1 MCSSDLSLDYRVVY
15 YAMVKSWDENSLSA
29 VNSFNLEDMYQW
41 KNNPINV
48 FNLSKSSMYQ
58 YLDEM
63 KKKGLINLIKT
74 AGLNTISIDRKL
86 SLNELFRR
94 S

>member
-1 MCSSDLSLDYRVVY
+1 
-15 YAMVKSWDENSLSA
+15 
-29 VNSFNLEDMYQW
+29 
-41 KNNPINV
+41 
-48 FNLSKSSMYQ
+48 MYQ

-86 SLNELFRR
+86 PLNELFRR

>member
-1 MCSSDLSLDYRVVY
+1 MNCDT
-15 YAMVKSWDENSLSA
+15 KKT
-29 VNSFNLEDMYQW
+29 NSFNLEDLYEW

-63 KKKGLINLIKT
+63 RRKGLIKLVKT
-74 AGLNTISIDRKL
+74 AGLNTISIEKILTLD
-86 SLNELFRR
+86 ELF
-94 S
+94 